1 MLQQAQAQN
10 AALQEQLMASERA
23 NEEICI
29 RVAELLTRHVM
40 VCLERDELRRFRAVS
55 SFIVVVLIA
64 IVLFTKV

>member
-1 MLQQAQAQN
+1 MLKQAQDQN

-23 NEEICI
+23 NEEICN
-29 RVAELLTRHVM
+29 RFTELSTRHVM